1 VNKLLP
7 GLAILLLCACDDK
20 VAGTNDETHTE
31 VTARVFKPDG
41 KTPAARA
48 SVKVVP
54 ADSVQAVAIGSV
66 DSSGHPVTSTVPDG
80 VYSVTFSLDGMVS
93 TVDAVPAA
101 GGRLNLATNDT
112 LEPSGT
118 LSGVLS
124 MQPQD
129 DPTTVVVQVLGTEN
143 YCNVNADG
151 SFTMTGLPTGRVR
164 LRLLTTL
171 QNYTTTYDT
180 AHATTGIDTRIRD
193 TIRMVYTGIP
203 VVTGLVA
210 RNDSATG
217 QIRLSWNGAR
227 YAKLMDYL
235 VFRDTAGAIGYS
247 SQPFAATSD
256 TFWTDTASDSIA
268 KLQAWRYRVEVRNR
282 QGVAGDW
289 LGAVTAISVPPALR
303 RYDSASWVQV
313 GRGGSILGVLGAG
326 RMASVA
332 LGAGGST
339 RTFSVRSSPDG
350 VLWDSAGIG
359 VPSLQLGQSIE
370 WAAGIGAGKAWC
382 IGNSATI
389 ADSVQ
394 FRSFDGTTW
403 SAAKLPESIWPGT
416 GAVLFGSAHR
426 IALATTGG
434 NPKVS
439 WSLGDSVWH
448 TVPLGGRILGVTD
461 SGIYTDGGGTHLV
474 LVSWADPS
482 VKLRDLGVPPEPAS
496 RVFEWNSKP
505 AFTGAHGLWV
515 LDSDGWALR
524 RSPSPTG
531 VGSVNADLLLSDP
544 SGNLWTGA
552 LK

>member
-1 VNKLLP
+1 MKRLLP
-7 GLAILLLCACDDK
+7 AFALLLMWACDDK

-31 VTARVFKPDG
+31 VTARVFKSDG

-54 ADSVQAVAIGSV
+54 ADSVQAVAVGTV
-66 DSSGHPVTSTVPDG
+66 DSQGHPVTSTVPDG
-80 VYSVTFSLDGMVS
+80 VYSVTFSLEGMVS
-93 TVDAVPAA
+93 TLDAVPAS
-101 GGRLNLATNDT
+101 GGKLALATNDT

-118 LSGVLS
+118 LSGVVG

-143 YCNVNADG
+143 YCNVHPDG
-151 SFTMTGLPTGRVR
+151 TFTVTGLPTGRVR

-180 AHATTGIDTRIRD
+180 AHATTGIDTRVHD

-217 QIRLSWNGAR
+217 EIKLSWNGAR

-247 SQPFAATSD
+247 TQPFAATSD
-256 TFWTDTASDSIA
+256 TFWTDTASDSLA

-289 LGAVTAISVPPALR
+289 LGAVTVLSVPPALR
-303 RYDSASWVQV
+303 RYDSASWTQV
-313 GRGGSILGVLGAG
+313 GHGGNILGSVGSD
-326 RMASVA
+326 RMASVV
-332 LGAGGST
+332 LGPGGST
-339 RTFSVRSSPDG
+339 RTFSVRSSPDA
-350 VLWDSAGIG
+350 VLWDSVGIA
-359 VPSLQLGQSIE
+359 VPTLQLGQPIE
-370 WAAGIGAGKAWC
+370 WVAGVGGAKAWC
-382 IGNSATI
+382 VGHSNIG
-389 ADSVQ
+389 DGVQ
-394 FRSFDGTTW
+394 VRSYDGSNWTN
-403 SAAKLPESIWPGT
+403 AVLDESFWPGT
-416 GAVLFGSAHR
+416 GAVLFGSRNR
-426 IALATTGG
+426 IAIAGAGG
-434 NPKVS
+434 SPRVS
-439 WSLGDSVWH
+439 WSTGDTVWR
-448 TVPLGGRILGVTD
+448 TVQVGGRVLGVTD

-474 LVSWADPS
+474 LVSWADPTRA
-482 VKLRDLGVPPEPAS
+482 LRDLGLPPEAAS
-496 RVFEWNSKP
+496 RVFDWNGKP
-505 AFTGAHGLWV
+505 AFTGAHGIWV
-515 LDSDGWALR
+515 LDADGWALR
-524 RSPSPTG
+524 KGPVPTG
-531 VGSVNADLLLSDP
+531 VGPASANLLVTDP